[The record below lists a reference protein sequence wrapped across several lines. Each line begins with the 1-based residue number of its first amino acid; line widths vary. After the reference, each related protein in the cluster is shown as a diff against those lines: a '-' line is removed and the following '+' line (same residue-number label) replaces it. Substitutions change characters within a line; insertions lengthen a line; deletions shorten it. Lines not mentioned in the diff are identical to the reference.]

1 MQGLVSSFLQFLST
15 NRRFLIPIGLF
26 HAAYFL
32 AALLIGVVT
41 TEDSPEYLHMAHNF
55 MHGAVYSE
63 DLSLPL
69 QPKFLTLRPPG
80 YSLFLLPW
88 VLLSTSIYLVL
99 LAQNL
104 LSMVTL
110 TGLYLLLKELLPDSK
125 VGFWIFVGILL
136 FPTGMIY
143 TNMIMAEVL
152 FQALMFWA
160 FYYAVRYIRDKKERH
175 LLLYNLLVTSA
186 LFVKPV
192 LLYFWIPNLLFS
204 IYIYTRHRHLRVLI
218 MPLILPLLAFVYSHY
233 NEARSGYFHFS
244 CIKNINVL
252 NFNARQ
258 LLRTQHGKAY
268 SDSVITKIQ
277 EEAVAL
283 GSFKEEFEYME
294 QRGKE
299 LVFSNIIDY
308 SYVHARGMLSFFLD
322 PGRHDVVLFLDIKS
336 EERMGFFNEVDK
348 RGLQGI
354 IHYVQHVNLWLLVLM
369 ATIFVW
375 NLLLLVAWLHTVL
388 ISNLDIA
395 IRAVLFLLVAY
406 VAVLSVTIGYARF
419 RVEVYPLLLFSLPF
433 FIEHMRMVFKR
444 STK

>member
-15 NRRFLIPIGLF
+15 NRTFLIPIGLV
-26 HAAYFL
+26 HAAYFV

-88 VLLSTSIYLVL
+88 VLLSSSPYLIL
-99 LAQNL
+99 LVQNL
-104 LSMVTL
+104 LSIATL
-110 TGLYLLLKELLPDSK
+110 TGLYLLIKELRPDNER
-125 VGFWIFVGILL
+125 GFWAFVGVLL

-143 TNMIMAEVL
+143 ANMIMAEIL
-152 FQALMFWA
+152 FQALFFWA
-160 FYYAVRYIRDKKERH
+160 FYYVVRYARDKKERH
-175 LLLYNLLVTSA
+175 LLLYNLLLTSA
-186 LFVKPV
+186 IFVKPV
-192 LLYFWIPNLLFS
+192 LLYFWIPNLFFS
-204 IYIYTRHRHLRVLI
+204 VYLYARHRHWRALI
-218 MPLILPLLAFVYSHY
+218 MPLMLPLFAFLYSNF

-258 LLRTQHGKAY
+258 LLRTQHGKTY

-322 PGRHDVVLFLDIKS
+322 PGRHDVVLFFDVKS
-336 EERMGFFNEVDK
+336 EERMGFFNELDK
-348 RGLQGI
+348 KGLEGVL
-354 IHYVQHVNLWLLVLM
+354 HYIRHVNLWLLVLM
-369 ATIFVW
+369 TTVFVW
-375 NLLLLVAWLHTVL
+375 NLLLLVGWLHTVL
-388 ISNLDIA
+388 MSNLDIA
-395 IRAVLFLLVAY
+395 IRAALFLLVAY
-406 VAVLSVTIGYARF
+406 VAALSVTIGYARF

-433 FIEHMRMVFKR
+433 FVEHMRAVFKR
-444 STK
+444 